1 MILKPPAVLVL
12 LLLEYKR
19 LKNANNTEM
28 VTCRVQ
34 IYRGN
39 CVLNQG
45 ETCLQTSHFSQL
57 LPHQKEQ

>member
-34 IYRGN
+34 IYHGN
-39 CVLNQG
+39 RVLNQG
-45 ETCLQTSHFSQL
+45 ETCL
-57 LPHQKEQ
+57 

>member
-1 MILKPPAVLVL
+1 MILRPPTVLVL

-39 CVLNQG
+39 RVLNQG
-45 ETCLQTSHFSQL
+45 ETYVQASHFSQL